1 MCRTDDDYVMIKLM
15 MMTMKKK
22 SDEMCRTAGLY
33 IPSFL
38 SNRYKSASSP
48 CHDSNDD
55 DMMMMTIMVIM
66 LMMIMMSKLY
76 NRYKSASSAQ
86 VMIAMMILLWIPD
99 THLHM
104 SQELCS

>member
-1 MCRTDDDYVMIKLM
+1 MCRTDDYCVTIKLM

-55 DMMMMTIMVIM
+55 DHDDYVDDDHHG
-66 LMMIMMSKLY
+66 
-76 NRYKSASSAQ
+76 NDVDDDDKS
-86 VMIAMMILLWIPD
+86 
-99 THLHM
+99 
-104 SQELCS
+104 

>member
-1 MCRTDDDYVMIKLM
+1 MCRTDDYCVTIKLM

-55 DMMMMTIMVIM
+55 DMMMMTTMMIM
-66 LMMIMMSKLY
+66 LMMISPGHDS
-76 NRYKSASSAQ
+76 NDDFAVDTRHTSAY
-86 VMIAMMILLWIPD
+86 VTRIV
-99 THLHM
+99 
-104 SQELCS
+104 

>member
-1 MCRTDDDYVMIKLM
+1 MIKLM

-76 NRYKSASSAQ
+76 NRYKVCQLSPGHDSNDDFAVDTRHTSAY
-86 VMIAMMILLWIPD
+86 VTRIV
-99 THLHM
+99 
-104 SQELCS
+104 

>member
-1 MCRTDDDYVMIKLM
+1 MCRTDDYCVTIKLM

-55 DMMMMTIMVIM
+55 DHDDYVDDDHHEQVVH
-66 LMMIMMSKLY
+66 
-76 NRYKSASSAQ
+76 NRYKTYSQSAKYEK
-86 VMIAMMILLWIPD
+86 IIELMMCEINR
-99 THLHM
+99 
-104 SQELCS
+104 